1 MLTGVLTAL
10 KITGIVL
17 LCILAFI
24 LFILLLILFVPIR
37 YKVTGN
43 VPDTELDNGFD
54 VEAITFSAR
63 FHWLLHIV
71 SGGIEFPD
79 DKEFK
84 VKVFG
89 ITVFPGKEKEE
100 LDDEDE
106 YEEAKADES
115 LTADASE
122 GDKSEVAEAVD
133 TAEADVD
140 SDATQNVDDDSDSE
154 KEADTDTAN
163 DTEGENA
170 SDENEVESD
179 NDSNE
184 SSDINIE
191 DEEDDKALIEILSDI
206 FEKIGNILKTPL
218 NVLRKIQ
225 YTISRACDKMDMIKT
240 TLENDIFKR
249 AYNLVKKKLIR
260 LLKMILPDKTDIRV
274 RFGTGD
280 PADTAQVVAYY
291 SAFYPFLYDKVRF
304 EPDFDRKVVGTD
316 VYLKGHITV
325 FTVLY
330 CVLVCYFNKDVKK
343 VIKRFKKI
351 FNS

>member
-54 VEAITFSAR
+54 VETITFSAR

-89 ITVFPGKEKEE
+89 ITVFPRKEKEE

-115 LTADASE
+115 LTADVSE
-122 GDKSEVAEAVD
+122 GDKSEAVD
-133 TAEADVD
+133 TD
-140 SDATQNVDDDSDSE
+140 
-154 KEADTDTAN
+154 N

-170 SDENEVESD
+170 SDENEIESD

-249 AYNLVKKKLIR
+249 AYNLIKKKLIR

>member
-54 VEAITFSAR
+54 VETITFSAR

-122 GDKSEVAEAVD
+122 GDKSEVAEAV
-133 TAEADVD
+133 
-140 SDATQNVDDDSDSE
+140 
-154 KEADTDTAN
+154 DTAN

-325 FTVLY
+325 FIVLY